1 MALRFDELRERL
13 LRAGVAPRHVR
24 RYLRELS
31 EHLADLQAEEER
43 AGKSTAEAG
52 AAALARLGGV
62 DALAKAMIE
71 KRQLQ
76 AWSARAPWAMFSA
89 GPLACLAGA
98 YLIACSILWTGWQI
112 FLPGTKTPFVPVDGL
127 AVFYFGVGRMIY
139 WGAPVLVGW
148 GIGVM
153 AARQRLNA
161 TWPLAG
167 LALIALVGCTA
178 QVHAIRAAIPG
189 GSGRLSMSLTVGA
202 SYEENLGRLMYA
214 LAIFAVTAL
223 PYFAW
228 RWKRERAA

>member
-1 MALRFDELRERL
+1 MALRFDQLRERL

-24 RYLRELS
+24 RYLRELT
-31 EHLADLQAEEER
+31 EHLADLRAEEEG
-43 AGKSTAEAG
+43 AGKSEGEAE

-62 DALAKAMIE
+62 DALANAMIE

-98 YLIACSILWTGWQI
+98 YLIACCILWTGWRM
-112 FLPGTKTPFVPVDGL
+112 FLPGTETPFVPVDGL

-139 WGAPVLVGW
+139 WGAPVVVGW
-148 GIGVM
+148 GMSVM
-153 AARQRLNA
+153 AARQRLKA
-161 TWPLAG
+161 GWPVAG
-167 LALIALVGCTA
+167 MALIALVGCTA

-189 GSGRLSMSLTVGA
+189 GSGRVSMSLTVGP
-202 SYEENLGRLMYA
+202 SYEENIGRLMYA

-228 RWKRERAA
+228 RWQRARAA

>member
-1 MALRFDELRERL
+1 
-13 LRAGVAPRHVR
+13 
-24 RYLRELS
+24 
-31 EHLADLQAEEER
+31 
-43 AGKSTAEAG
+43 
-52 AAALARLGGV
+52 
-62 DALAKAMIE
+62 
-71 KRQLQ
+71 
-76 AWSARAPWAMFSA
+76 
-89 GPLACLAGA
+89 
-98 YLIACSILWTGWQI
+98 LWTGWQI

-153 AARQRLNA
+153 AARQRLNT
-161 TWPLAG
+161 TWQLAG

-189 GSGRLSMSLTVGA
+189 GSGRVRMSLTVGA

-214 LAIFAVTAL
+214 LAMFAVTAL

-228 RWKRERAA
+228 RWKREQAA

>member
-13 LRAGVAPRHVR
+13 LRAGIAPRHVR

-31 EHLADLQAEEER
+31 EHLADLRGEEER
-43 AGKSTAEAG
+43 AGKSRADAES
-52 AAALARLGGV
+52 AALARLGGV
-62 DALAKAMIE
+62 DALANAMIE

-98 YLIACSILWTGWQI
+98 YLIACCILWTGWRM
-112 FLPGTKTPFVPVDGL
+112 FLPETKTPFVPVDGL
-127 AVFYFGVGRMIY
+127 AVFYFGIGRMIY

-148 GIGVM
+148 GIGVT
-153 AARQRLNA
+153 AARQRLKA
-161 TWPLAG
+161 TWPLVG

-178 QVHAIRAAIPG
+178 QVHAIRAAMPG
-189 GSGRLSMSLTVGA
+189 GSGRVSMSLTIGP
-202 SYEENLGRLMYA
+202 SFEENLGRLMYA
-214 LAIFAVTAL
+214 LAIFAVTGL

-228 RWKRERAA
+228 RWKRARAA

>member
-1 MALRFDELRERL
+1 MALLFDELRERL

-31 EHLADLQAEEER
+31 EHLADLRAEEER
-43 AGKSTAEAG
+43 AGKSTSEAG
-52 AAALARLGGV
+52 AAALTRLGGV
-62 DALAKAMIE
+62 DALANAMIG

-98 YLIACSILWTGWQI
+98 YLIACCILWTGWQM

-148 GIGVM
+148 GIGVT

-161 TWPLAG
+161 TWPLVG
-167 LALIALVGCTA
+167 LVLIALVGCTA
-178 QVHAIRAAIPG
+178 QVHAIRAAMPG
-189 GSGRLSMSLTVGA
+189 GTGRVSMSLTVGP
-202 SYEENLGRLMYA
+202 SYEENLGRLTYA
-214 LAIFAVTAL
+214 LAIFAVTAM

-228 RWKRERAA
+228 RLKRARAA